1 MSDQISWLT
10 PRHAQ
15 EARAELLAAL
25 GTENNPGQWMV
36 FMDAVTRLLPDILK
50 SGRASEQAIEQS
62 IIGQLGFRSW
72 KAMIEAP
79 TSQGG
84 LGWNISAWNAW
95 RRAWKT
101 VNDWPYLADLPIT
114 AAEVNRLYQETKD
127 RPEGFPSSPQALEAW
142 KQQRRQEKTEKRAES
157 LESLKNQVKAF
168 EKEVQELTRS
178 LDQANTKID
187 SLEQSA
193 QTANQVLD
201 ERSREIGQLQ
211 AQAEHQAEA
220 LKAAQKQAR
229 TAEQER
235 DKARR
240 IAKKYQRMSR
250 WDYFLR
256 IFRQG

>member
-15 EARAELLAAL
+15 EARSELLAAL

-36 FMDAVTRLLPDILK
+36 FMQTVTRLLPDILK

-62 IIGQLGFRSW
+62 IIGQLGFKSW
-72 KAMIEAP
+72 KAMVEAP
-79 TSQGG
+79 THQGG

-101 VNDWPYLADLPIT
+101 VQTWPYLVNLDIT
-114 AAEVNRLYQETKD
+114 AAEVNRLHQETKD

-157 LESLKNQVKAF
+157 LESLRNQVQAF
-168 EKEVQELTRS
+168 EKRVQELTRS
-178 LDQANTKID
+178 LDLANTRAD
-187 SLEQSA
+187 NLEQSA
-193 QTANQVLD
+193 QAANQVLD
-201 ERSREIGQLQ
+201 ERSREIGHLQ
-211 AQAEHQAEA
+211 AQAEHQAA
-220 LKAAQKQAR
+220 KLKAAQQQAQK
-229 TAEQER
+229 AEQER

-256 IFRQG
+256 AFGRG